1 MLPASTYLHQY
12 APTLSPVTHCSSLR
26 QYPKHHQSHT
36 ALPTSSDL
44 SQQPVL
50 VDLDDQRQRPA
61 PTVTPKESFLKML
74 YSPSKNQK
82 PAVLGDQSQPSTSE
96 HETSSSSSS
105 ADTFIIERDPL
116 PESGEPIFSLPELRE
131 DRSWKPCRACKA
143 EVEKLVEEKAKLQ
156 DVLCGIS
163 GEHLEAL
170 KSFLDK
176 VEQIQPEAGVGAP
189 KHRSGK
195 QELYPESGLFVSST
209 RLAAIHA
216 EAKKDCLRLFHLL
229 FDEFFTPEEC
239 RNAVAFGK
247 HGKVPDGKTVLDK
260 FKVNGIITYIMR
272 CSTLDGWIPV
282 EKSKVKK
289 AFINKCRIRATL

>member
-1 MLPASTYLHQY
+1 
-12 APTLSPVTHCSSLR
+12 
-26 QYPKHHQSHT
+26 
-36 ALPTSSDL
+36 
-44 SQQPVL
+44 
-50 VDLDDQRQRPA
+50 
-61 PTVTPKESFLKML
+61 ML
-74 YSPSKNQK
+74 YSPSKNQTL
-82 PAVLGDQSQPSTSE
+82 AVLGDQSQPSTSE

-116 PESGEPIFSLPELRE
+116 PEYGEPIFSLPESRE

-143 EVEKLVEEKAKLQ
+143 KVEKLVEEKATLQ
-156 DVLCGIS
+156 DVLCSIS

-170 KSFLDK
+170 KSFLSK
-176 VEQIQPEAGVGAP
+176 VEQIQPQADVGAP

-195 QELYPESGLFVSST
+195 QELFPESGLFMSST

-229 FDEFFTPEEC
+229 FDEFFTAEEC

-260 FKVNGIITYIMR
+260 FKVSGILTYIMR
-272 CSTLDGWIPV
+272 CSTLDGWKPV

-289 AFINKCRIRATL
+289 AFINKCRIRASTL